1 MADQETMRYSE
12 AFKLKVIGELESG
25 RLRNVEGAR
34 RKYGIGGAMTV
45 QKWLRKY
52 GKNHLLARVVRVE
65 TPQEVDRIKV
75 LEARV
80 RDLERAVADSKVQE
94 TLSRAYLDIA
104 CEEFGVRDV
113 PGFKKNIAAKLSG
126 AGGSSGKVR
135 RA

>member
-1 MADQETMRYSE
+1 MGYPETIRYSG
-12 AFKLKVIGELESG
+12 AFKLKVICELESG
-25 RLRNVEGAR
+25 RLRSVEAAR
-34 RKYGIGGAMTV
+34 RKYGIGGTMTV

-52 GKNHLLARVVRVE
+52 GKNHLLSRVVRVE
-65 TPQEVDRIKV
+65 TPQEVDRIKA

-94 TLSRAYLDIA
+94 TLARAYFDIA
-104 CEEFGVRDV
+104 CEQFGVCDV

-126 AGGSSGKVR
+126 VGESSGKVR